1 MPVTPPPVKGT
12 QGYRKS
18 NLNWPESEPQVNL
31 CPIGCVNRFRLWT
44 NLLLEKLIVEIGKL
58 LYERSYVVSSDGNVS
73 VRLDENTVLA
83 TPTMTCK
90 GRMTEDCLA
99 LTDMDGKPLS
109 DKRASSELAMHL
121 LIYKMRPDI
130 KAVCHAHPPHGTA
143 FAVAGLAI
151 DKPILS
157 EVILTLGCVP
167 LTDYGTPSTNE
178 LTEAMKPF
186 VTHHNALL
194 MANHG
199 AVAYGED
206 LWQSF
211 DRLETLEHSKDCNL
225 GKSSAVQMTCRRM
238 QLKSS
243 FRSEKRRGT
252 SRKTP
257 AVRLRGYLHD
267 ANIRGNGR
275 ELSVKVR
282 SNGGKISFTR
292 EELIELLSQA
302 AKLG

>member
-1 MPVTPPPVKGT
+1 MD
-12 QGYRKS
+12 
-18 NLNWPESEPQVNL
+18 ESL
-31 CPIGCVNRFRLWT
+31 AR
-44 NLLLEKLIVEIGKL
+44 KLIVEVGKL
-58 LYERSYVVSSDGNVS
+58 LYLRSYVVAADGNVS
-73 VRLDENTVLA
+73 IRMSDDRVLA

-90 GRMTEDCLA
+90 GRMTEDDLA
-99 LTDMDGKPLS
+99 VTDMDGKAVS

-167 LTDYGTPSTNE
+167 LTDYGTPSTDE

-186 VTHHNALL
+186 VAHHNALL

-199 AVAYGED
+199 AVAYGEN
-206 LWQSF
+206 LWQAF
-211 DRLETLEHSKDCNL
+211 DRLETLEHTAKIAILAKALGGANDLPKDAIEKL
-225 GKSSAVQMTCRRM
+225 IRIREKAGF
-238 QLKSS
+238 LKENA
-243 FRSEKRRGT
+243 RCQ
-252 SRKTP
+252 
-257 AVRLRGYLHD
+257 ACGYLHE
-267 ANIRGNGR
+267 ANIACDLDVSYPTSPGANSR
-275 ELSVKVR
+275 
-282 SNGGKISFTR
+282 KISFTR

-302 AKLG
+302 AELG

>member
-1 MPVTPPPVKGT
+1 MDE
-12 QGYRKS
+12 QSAR
-18 NLNWPESEPQVNL
+18 
-31 CPIGCVNRFRLWT
+31 
-44 NLLLEKLIVEIGKL
+44 KLIVEIGKL

-73 VRLDENTVLA
+73 IRLDENTVLA

-99 LTDMDGKPLS
+99 LTDMEGRPLS

-186 VTHHNALL
+186 VEHHNALL

-199 AVAYGED
+199 AVAYGDD
-206 LWQSF
+206 LWQAF
-211 DRLETLEHSKDCNL
+211 DRLETLEHTARIAILAKAL
-225 GKSSAVQMTCRRM
+225 GGANDLPQDAI
-238 QLKSS
+238 
-243 FRSEKRRGT
+243 EKLINIREKAGY
-252 SRKTP
+252 
-257 AVRLRGYLHD
+257 LRENARCQACGYLHD
-267 ANIRGNGR
+267 AGISC
-275 ELSVKVR
+275 ELEGQYPAGKS
-282 SNGGKISFTR
+282 SNGEKVSFTR

-302 AKLG
+302 ANLG